1 MDMKKPRGMKM
12 PPAMAPAMPSASAGM
27 PRFGARAVRPGG
39 MAKGGKVKKAGG
51 GEIDPPRGTSGRIH
65 NAMRNAHGYAGNEA
79 APDAVGRYETPPDA
93 VGYHEDEMPNVR
105 RSGPP
110 RRRPA
115 SKSGLVNLLGQSGNG
130 MKKGGKV
137 PEKEFEGSK
146 MDMKQDKKLA
156 SKYGMSMKDYE
167 KSAVDKKHDAQQ
179 SMKGLK
185 KGGMTKM
192 AAGGGVE
199 TKGKTKGKFI

>member
-1 MDMKKPRGMKM
+1 MDMKKPKGMKM
-12 PPAMAPAMPSASAGM
+12 PSKMMPEMPSANAGM
-27 PRFGARAVRPGG
+27 PRFGARAMRPGG
-39 MAKGGKVKKAGG
+39 MANGGKVKKAEG
-51 GEIDPPRGTSGRIH
+51 GEITPPRGTSGRIH
-65 NAMRNAHGYAGNEA
+65 NAMRSAHGYVGNEA
-79 APDAVGRYETPPDA
+79 APDAVGHYEAPPDA
-93 VGYHEDEMPNVR
+93 VGHYEDEMPNVR

-115 SKSGLVNLLGQSGNG
+115 SRSGLVNLLSQSGDG

-137 PEKEFEGSK
+137 SEKEWEASK
-146 MDMKQDKKLA
+146 TDMKQDKKLA
-156 SKYGMSMKDYE
+156 AKRGMSYEAWE
-167 KSAVDKKHDAQQ
+167 KSAADKKHDAQQ

-192 AAGGGVE
+192 ATGGGVE

>member
-12 PPAMAPAMPSASAGM
+12 PPAAPSAEAGM
-27 PRFGARAVRPGG
+27 PRFGARAMRPGG
-39 MAKGGKVKKAGG
+39 MA
-51 GEIDPPRGTSGRIH
+51 
-65 NAMRNAHGYAGNEA
+65 
-79 APDAVGRYETPPDA
+79 
-93 VGYHEDEMPNVR
+93 
-105 RSGPP
+105 
-110 RRRPA
+110 
-115 SKSGLVNLLGQSGNG
+115 
-130 MKKGGKV
+130 KGGKV

-156 SKYGMSMKDYE
+156 SKYGMSMKAYE

-199 TKGKTKGKFI
+199 TKGKTKGKFV